1 MTTYES
7 PEPHAHSAVS
17 VGDRRGLTAT
27 GAVAIALALGLA
39 GGAYDVVTGSG
50 LRSVFAVAFV
60 LGCAL
65 AALTVHQEDLLAAVI
80 MPPLVYLV
88 LAFLGGVVEQTGQ
101 TGSFLAQQALE
112 MANSLIL
119 GAPVLLSATGVALVI
134 AGARALRSRR
144 NRRPV

>member
-1 MTTYES
+1 MTTYE
-7 PEPHAHSAVS
+7 PAEAHPHSTVS

-27 GAVAIALALGLA
+27 GAVAIALVLGLA
-39 GGAYDVVTGSG
+39 GGAYDVATGSG
-50 LRSVFAVAFV
+50 LRTVFAVAFI

-65 AALTVHQEDLLAAVI
+65 AALTVHYEDLLAAVI

-88 LAFLGGVVEQTGQ
+88 LAFVGGVVEQTGQ

-119 GAPVLLSATGVALVI
+119 GAPVLLSATGLALLI
-134 AGARALRSRR
+134 AGARALMARR
-144 NRRPV
+144 HRQA